1 MMEVVLTAFKYILRA
16 IYLPMKLFIRTDK
29 KIVWLSRQ
37 SNEKSLDMQLL
48 SRAIEREMPEYK
60 QVFRLKMLDPGLIP
74 AVKYFFWILGD
85 MVQLAG
91 TSVAICDTYSI
102 PVSCLNHKK
111 SLKVIQMWHAAGAVK
126 KFGLQ
131 SLGKAEGRDERVSR
145 ILQMHEHYDYVLA
158 PSEHMAV
165 FYEEA
170 FGVTREQIVL
180 LTLPR
185 IDYLLCGPDKRE
197 TFLRQNPDCQGKR
210 LVLYLPTFREDE
222 EIFTRDLETAFA
234 DAKDVKLLV
243 SPHPLSKVKAQTKS
257 RYNGEFR
264 VEDLMRMADVILTDY
279 SACIF
284 EAAVLGGAFGKKVY
298 LYVPDYEEY
307 QQKRGLNIDLKK
319 ELPGYTFED
328 PQALY
333 EAIMDEKYDDEDL
346 KKFREEYINDTENC
360 TKKAAGLVCRIMQE

>member
-1 MMEVVLTAFKYILRA
+1 MMEVILTVFKYILRV

-37 SNEKSLDMQLL
+37 SNEKSLDMELL

-74 AVKYFFWILGD
+74 AVRYFFWILGD
-85 MVQLAG
+85 MALLAG
-91 TSVAICDTYSI
+91 ASVAICDTYSI

-131 SLGKAEGRDERVSR
+131 SLGKEEGRDARVSH
-145 ILQMHEHYDYVLA
+145 IMQMHEHYDYVLA
-158 PSEHMAV
+158 PSESMAV

-170 FGVTREQIVL
+170 FGVTRKQIAL

-197 TFLRQNPDCQGKR
+197 AFLRQNPDFQGKR
-210 LVLYLPTFREDE
+210 LVLYLPTFRDGE
-222 EIFTRDLETAFA
+222 EIFAKDIETAFA

-243 SPHPLSKVKAQTKS
+243 SPHPLSKVKEQTKS
-257 RYNGEFR
+257 RYNGDFL
-264 VEDLMRMADVILTDY
+264 VEDLMRMADVIITDY

-284 EAAVLGGAFGKKVY
+284 EAAVLGKTFGTQVY

-307 QQKRGLNIDLKK
+307 EQKRGLNIDLKK

-333 EAIMDEKYDDEDL
+333 KVITEKEYDDKELKNFGEKYISD
-346 KKFREEYINDTENC
+346 IENC
-360 TKKAAGLVCRIMQE
+360 TKKLAGLVCRIMQE